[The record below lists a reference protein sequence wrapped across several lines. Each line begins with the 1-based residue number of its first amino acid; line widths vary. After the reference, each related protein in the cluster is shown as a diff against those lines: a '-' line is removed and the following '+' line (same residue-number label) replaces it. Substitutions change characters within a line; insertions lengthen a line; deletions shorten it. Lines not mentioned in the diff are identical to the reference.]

1 MIIITK
7 KTIMD
12 LQTRKIQ
19 FIQEFLKYANSN
31 VLDKMEELI
40 RQERNKEFEKEIKP
54 MTLDEYE
61 HRIAI
66 AVEDVKNN
74 RVRGASQLKN
84 EIATINK

>member
-1 MIIITK
+1 
-7 KTIMD
+7 MD

-31 VLDKMEELI
+31 VLDKMEDLL

-61 HRIAI
+61 HRIDTAF
-66 AVEDVKNN
+66 EDVKNN
-74 RVRGASQLKN
+74 RVRSAKQLKN
-84 EIATINK
+84 EIATWK